1 MEDIRNGEI
10 HLMITGK
17 NNNKQI
23 IKNANGIAHLISV
36 HYEFSSARVNKFN
49 NYITY
54 KGKEYVINIKEPNT
68 NIENEVVF
76 RLIIKSSNPN
86 DCNGIEM
93 EKLINIVLQLL
104 KLHFEKIYITRND
117 ISKKLCNESYIY
129 IHNAENT
136 LREFIMNFM
145 ITKIGSEWWEYNVT
159 DSNINKANERKQ
171 NSFSVFINED
181 IYNIDFKDLA
191 EIIFK
196 NPSQYKSKSDVLSA
210 LRECNTKE
218 DFEKVRENAIS
229 NWDKYFSE
237 YFDEDWSNK
246 WNELANYRNRIAHN
260 KLISYEMYEKI
271 KKLSQ
276 DVVENIE
283 NASEKVDSF
292 NYTQKEICIIEGE
305 TVEVR
310 GARQEASVRQLREF
324 GIEMEDLNSAI
335 KLITV
340 ENETFSSADVV
351 RRVNDRYIVNE
362 DINRHIGLLLSSLS
376 QQFNI
381 QATGQNVNV
390 EDDNGNKTTCKEYSI
405 IK

>member
-1 MEDIRNGEI
+1 
-10 HLMITGK
+10 MIFQK
-17 NNNKQI
+17 N
-23 IKNANGIAHLISV
+23 
-36 HYEFSSARVNKFN
+36 
-49 NYITY
+49 
-54 KGKEYVINIKEPNT
+54 YVMNHI
-68 NIENEVVF
+68 
-76 RLIIKSSNPN
+76 
-86 DCNGIEM
+86 
-93 EKLINIVLQLL
+93 
-104 KLHFEKIYITRND
+104 
-117 ISKKLCNESYIY
+117 YIY

-159 DSNINKANERKQ
+159 DSNINKSNERKQ
-171 NSFSVFINED
+171 NLFSVFINED

-210 LRECNTKE
+210 LRECTTKE

-229 NWDKYFSE
+229 NWDKYFNE

-260 KLISYEMYEKI
+260 KLISYEMYGKI
-271 KKLSQ
+271 KKLSE

-283 NASEKVDSF
+283 NASKKVDSF

-324 GIEMEDLNSAI
+324 GIEMDDLNSAI
-335 KLITV
+335 KSLTV
-340 ENETFSSADVV
+340 KNETFSSADVV
-351 RRVNDRYIVNE
+351 RSVNNKYIINE
-362 DINRHIGLLLSSLS
+362 EINRHIGLLLSSLS
-376 QQFNI
+376 HEFNI

-390 EDDNGNKTTCKEYSI
+390 EDDDGNKTTCKEYSI